1 MMSVFSREGEINT
14 KTLGTRAIEGKKME
28 AAAGVTHLG
37 AKEHQRLP
45 TATESYERSTQ
56 QTLLQSLQKEPTL
69 LTP

>member
-1 MMSVFSREGEINT
+1 
-14 KTLGTRAIEGKKME
+14 ME

-45 TATESYERSTQ
+45 TATESYERSIQ